1 MTRFVTKWLA
11 VLGLGLCLMANPS
24 GFAQTDQES
33 RVTSRVPGSM
43 DPGVDRLS
51 ALRDEVGIDQ
61 KLGEKVPLD
70 AKWTD
75 ELGENHTV
83 GEVLKSGRPVLLVPA
98 YFKCRLICNK
108 VLNGVFDS
116 LKLTSFQPG
125 RDFELVVFSFDD
137 REGPAEARAKKDQ
150 MMATLGRKRSVEGW
164 HFWTGSPESIKGL
177 TKAIGFRYL
186 FEKDRDEYMHAT
198 GITVLTPSG
207 EVSRYLMGIN
217 YPATQLQLAL
227 SEASGNRIGT
237 LVDQVKMLCFT
248 YDPAS
253 GKYSL
258 VVMRLVQAGGVL
270 TILSYF
276 TFMGWNWFRIWFH
289 QPAKSTFTA
298 LPGAVSDSI
307 KVTPGVPRT

>member
-1 MTRFVTKWLA
+1 
-11 VLGLGLCLMANPS
+11 
-24 GFAQTDQES
+24 
-33 RVTSRVPGSM
+33 
-43 DPGVDRLS
+43 
-51 ALRDEVGIDQ
+51 
-61 KLGEKVPLD
+61 
-70 AKWTD
+70 
-75 ELGENHTV
+75 
-83 GEVLKSGRPVLLVPA
+83 
-98 YFKCRLICNK
+98 
-108 VLNGVFDS
+108 
-116 LKLTSFQPG
+116 
-125 RDFELVVFSFDD
+125 
-137 REGPAEARAKKDQ
+137 

>member
-1 MTRFVTKWLA
+1 MMRFVTKWFA
-11 VLGLGLCLMANPS
+11 VMGLGLCLMSRPTVYSQA
-24 GFAQTDQES
+24 DQES
-33 RVTSRVPGSM
+33 RITSRAPGSM
-43 DPGVDRLS
+43 DPGKDRLS

-70 AKWTD
+70 ASWTD
-75 ELGENHTV
+75 ELGENHTLA
-83 GEVLKSGRPVLLVPA
+83 EVLKSGRPVLLVPA

-116 LKLTSFQPG
+116 LKLTSYQPG

-150 MMATLGRKRSVEGW
+150 MMATVGRKRSVEGW
-164 HFWTGSPESIKGL
+164 HFWTGSPEAIKGL

-186 FEKDRDEYMHAT
+186 FEKERDEYMHGT
-198 GITVLTPSG
+198 GITVLTPNG

-253 GKYSL
+253 GKYTL

-270 TILSYF
+270 TVFSLF
-276 TFMGWNWFRIWFH
+276 TFMGWNRIRKWFH
-289 QPAKSTFTA
+289 QPLKSTFTA
-298 LPGAVSDSI
+298 LPGAVSDPI
-307 KVTPGVPRT
+307 RDTHGVSRT